1 MVVIKRPNA
10 TMGIV
15 GALMKKALRLTA
27 LVRSLV
33 IQTVTVVWYCLN
45 FLKVGMVNS
54 LTISFVKKRGNDFTN

>member
-45 FLKVGMVNS
+45 FLKEGMVNS
-54 LTISFVKKRGNDFTN
+54 LTISFVEKRGNDFTN